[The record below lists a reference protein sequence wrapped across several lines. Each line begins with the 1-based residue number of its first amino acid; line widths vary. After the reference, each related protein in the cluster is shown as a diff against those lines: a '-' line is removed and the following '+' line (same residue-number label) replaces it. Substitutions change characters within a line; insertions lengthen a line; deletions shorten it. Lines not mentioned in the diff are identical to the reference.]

1 MGPGRWGSVNIDLG
15 VHVTYADIYHTRAL
29 VEIGLAKDNSRPE
42 LSHGTHFFQDLVET
56 GIHALALWLDGDHGQ
71 INFEY
76 FRQTPSCLSVLSPE
90 DANLDPYLRL
100 IDVPAESS
108 GQFLHLY
115 MDGSHERAGGFLAK
129 RKK

>member
-1 MGPGRWGSVNIDLG
+1 MGPGRWGSTNIDLG

-29 VEIGLAKDNSRPE
+29 IEIGLVRDNSRPE

-56 GIHALALWLDGDHGQ
+56 GIHALALWPDGDHGQ
-71 INFEY
+71 INFDY
-76 FRQTPSCLSVLSPE
+76 FRQTASCLSDLSAADGHLE
-90 DANLDPYLRL
+90 PYLRL

-115 MDGSHERAGGFLAK
+115 MDGGNEKAGGFLADRIK
-129 RKK
+129 